1 MNKLML
7 KISAVALAATLV
19 SGVAYAGGTTVVSAN
34 HTSSY
39 ASASHYGT
47 EAAGE
52 SKSIVIASGKNGSGS
67 AGGVYAAGAESKK
80 KSGSWFGHSYS
91 KKSAATFGASHAEAS
106 VGCGCY

>member
-19 SGVAYAGGTTVVSAN
+19 TGVAYAGSRTTVVSAN

-39 ASASHYGT
+39 SSAGYSGV
-47 EAAGE
+47 ESGGE
-52 SKSIVIASGKNGSGS
+52 SSSIVIASGKNGSGE
-67 AGGVYAAGAESKK
+67 AGGVYATGAKSKK
-80 KSGSWFGHSYS
+80 GGYYGYSS
-91 KKSAATFGASHAEAS
+91 KKSFAFGASSASAS

>member
-52 SKSIVIASGKNGSGS
+52 SKSIVIASGKNGSGA
-67 AGGVYAAGAESKK
+67 AGGVYGASAKSKK
-80 KSGSWFGHSYS
+80 GGYFGYSS
-91 KKSAATFGASHAEAS
+91 KKSSAFGGSFATAK